1 MVHTIMFGV
10 KTLTVYYYRGLELL
24 EDEVRRLSGPEP
36 DDSAVDKIAD
46 MIADIVANRIIT
58 TRTFFI
64 MEV

>member
-36 DDSAVDKIAD
+36 DDSAVDKIV
-46 MIADIVANRIIT
+46 DIVANRIIT

>member
-24 EDEVRRLSGPEP
+24 EDEVRLSGPEP

>member
-36 DDSAVDKIAD
+36 DDSAVDKIV
-46 MIADIVANRIIT
+46 DIVANRIIT
-58 TRTFFI
+58 TRPFFI